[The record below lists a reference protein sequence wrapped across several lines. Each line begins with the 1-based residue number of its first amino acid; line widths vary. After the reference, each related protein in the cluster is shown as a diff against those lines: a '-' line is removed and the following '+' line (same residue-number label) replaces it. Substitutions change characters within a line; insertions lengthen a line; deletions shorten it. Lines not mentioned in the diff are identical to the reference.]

1 MTTRITTENITDATI
16 GTADLASSVPL
27 NTQWQA
33 VKTGDFTAV
42 AGQGYFVNTTSA
54 TSEVT
59 LPVSPSIGA
68 TIEVRDY
75 AGTFG
80 SNKVTLNRNSE
91 NLGGVAINGELSTN
105 GTSVRIVYVDSTK
118 GWLVLNN
125 VTPASIA
132 TPLFIAATGG
142 TVTTTGNFKI
152 HTFTASAD
160 FVVSQTGN
168 APIVPAGGPVVVDYL
183 VVGGGGGGLGPAHR
197 GGGGG
202 GGGFR
207 ESSGAASGCYTT
219 SPLGSGV
226 SGITT
231 SAQTYPI
238 TVGAQNSSSTFA
250 TITSAGGGGGAAI
263 GGNGGN
269 GGSGGG
275 GDAQPPHPS
284 TGGSGNTPPVSPPQG
299 TNGGNG
305 LNDQG
310 AGGGGGATIAG
321 DGGSP
326 SAAGNGGGG
335 AGTAIN
341 PAPGVGTPGPSGSLR
356 YFSGGGGGTND
367 GPGGAGVAGFGGG
380 GTGGIYNCGTPG
392 TDGTVNTGG
401 GNGGS
406 NLCFRSGGSGI
417 VILRYKYQ

>member
-152 HTFTASAD
+152 HTFTGD
-160 FVVSQTGN
+160 GCFVVTTLGN
-168 APIVPAGGPVVVDYL
+168 SPVSPSGGPSNVDYL
-183 VVGGGGGGLGPAHR
+183 VVAGGGSGGPG
-197 GGGGG
+197 
-202 GGGFR
+202 
-207 ESSGAASGCYTT
+207 
-219 SPLGSGV
+219 
-226 SGITT
+226 
-231 SAQTYPI
+231 Q
-238 TVGAQNSSSTFA
+238 
-250 TITSAGGGGGAAI
+250 GGGGGAGSG

-269 GGSGGG
+269 ATGNRGSGGG
-275 GDAQPPHPS
+275 GGYFPPDY
-284 TGGSGNTPPVSPPQG
+284 
-299 TNGGNG
+299 NGG
-305 LNDQG
+305 
-310 AGGGGGATIAG
+310 
-321 DGGSP
+321 
-326 SAAGNGGGG
+326 
-335 AGTAIN
+335 
-341 PAPGVGTPGPSGSLR
+341 
-356 YFSGGGGGTND
+356 
-367 GPGGAGVAGFGGG
+367 
-380 GTGGIYNCGTPG
+380 
-392 TDGTVNTGG
+392 
-401 GNGGS
+401 
-406 NLCFRSGGSGI
+406 SGGSGI
-417 VILRYKYQ
+417 VIIAY

>member
-1 MTTRITTENITDATI
+1 MTTKITEQNISNIAN
-16 GTADLASSVPL
+16 AAV
-27 NTQWQA
+27 QWQA
-33 VKTGDFTAV
+33 VVVADGSTGLTTV
-42 AGQGYFVNTTSA
+42 AGRGYFINTTSA
-54 TSEVT
+54 TQTIT
-59 LPVSPSIGA
+59 LPLSPAIGD
-68 TIEVRDY
+68 TIEIRDY

-80 SNKVTLNRNSE
+80 SNKVTINRNSE
-91 NLGGVAINGELSTN
+91 KLGGVAINGELSTN

-118 GWLVLNN
+118 GWLVINN
-125 VTPASIA
+125 ATPASIA
-132 TPLFIAATGG
+132 APEFTTATGG

-152 HTFTASAD
+152 HTFTSSSN
-160 FVVSQTGN
+160 FVVSQIGN
-168 APIVPAGGPVVVDYL
+168 GPAVPSGGPVVVDYL

-202 GGGFR
+202 GGGYR

-219 SPLGSGV
+219 SPLASGV
-226 SGITT
+226 SGITVT
-231 SAQTYPI
+231 ATTFPI
-238 TVGAQNSSSTFA
+238 TVGAQNSSSTFS
-250 TITSAGGGGGAAI
+250 TITSAGGGGGSAI
-263 GGNGGN
+263 GGNGGD

-305 LNDQG
+305 ANDQG

-321 DGGSP
+321 QAGSSP
-326 SAAGNGGGG
+326 KAGDGGGG

-341 PAPGVGTPGPSGSLR
+341 PAPGVGTPGPNGSLR

-367 GPGGAGVAGFGGG
+367 GPGGAGAAGYGGG
-380 GTGGIYNCGTPG
+380 GTGGVYNCNIAGTNG
-392 TDGTVNTGG
+392 TANTGG

>member
-1 MTTRITTENITDATI
+1 MTTKITEQNISNIANAAI
-16 GTADLASSVPL
+16 
-27 NTQWQA
+27 QWQSVVVA
-33 VKTGDFTAV
+33 DGSTGVTTV
-42 AGQGYFVNTTSA
+42 AGRGYFINTTSA
-54 TSEVT
+54 TQTIT
-59 LPVSPSIGA
+59 LPLSPAIGD
-68 TIEVRDY
+68 TIEIRDY

-80 SNKVTLNRNSE
+80 TNKVTINRNGE
-91 NLGGVAINGELSTN
+91 KLGGVAINGELSTN

-118 GWLVLNN
+118 GWLVINN
-125 VTPASIA
+125 ATPSSIA
-132 TPLFIAATGG
+132 APEFTEATGG
-142 TVTTTGNFKI
+142 TITTTGNFKI
-152 HTFTASAD
+152 HTFTSSSN
-160 FVVSQTGN
+160 FVVSQIGN
-168 APIVPAGGPVVVDYL
+168 GPAVPSGGPVVVDYL

-207 ESSGAASGCYTT
+207 ESNGAASGCYTT
-219 SPLGSGV
+219 SPLGTGV
-226 SGITT
+226 SGITV

-238 TVGAQNSSSTFA
+238 TVGAQNSASVFA
-250 TITSAGGGGGAAI
+250 TISSAGGGGGAGI
-263 GGNGGN
+263 GTNGGD

-305 LNDQG
+305 ENDQG

-321 DGGSP
+321 QNGSTP
-326 SAAGNGGGG
+326 KAGDGGGG

-341 PAPGVGTPGPSGSLR
+341 PAPGVGTPGPNGSLR

-367 GPGGAGVAGFGGG
+367 GPGGAGAAGYGGG
-380 GTGGIYNCGTPG
+380 GTGGVYNCGIAG
-392 TDGTVNTGG
+392 TCGVANTGG

-406 NLCFRSGGSGI
+406 NLCFRAGGSGI

>member
-1 MTTRITTENITDATI
+1 MTTKITEQNISNIAN
-16 GTADLASSVPL
+16 AAV
-27 NTQWQA
+27 QWQA
-33 VKTGDFTAV
+33 VVVADGSTGLTTV
-42 AGQGYFVNTTSA
+42 AGRGYFINTTA
-54 TSEVT
+54 AAQTIT
-59 LPVSPSIGA
+59 LPLSPAIGD

-80 SNKVTLNRNSE
+80 SNKVTINRNSE
-91 NLGGVAINGELSTN
+91 KLGGVALNGELSTN

-118 GWLVLNN
+118 GWLVVNN
-125 VTPASIA
+125 VTPANIA
-132 TPLFIAATGG
+132 SPVFTAATGG

-152 HTFTASAD
+152 HTFTASSN
-160 FVVSQTGN
+160 FVVSQIGN
-168 APIVPAGGPVVVDYL
+168 SPAVPSGGPVVVDYM

-226 SGITT
+226 SGITVT
-231 SAQTYPI
+231 ATTFPI
-238 TVGAQNSSSTFA
+238 TVGAQNSASSFS
-250 TITSAGGGGGAAI
+250 TITSAGGGGGSAI
-263 GGNGGN
+263 GGNGGD

-305 LNDQG
+305 ANDQG

-321 DGGSP
+321 QAGSSP
-326 SAAGNGGGG
+326 KAGDGGGG

-341 PAPGVGTPGPSGSLR
+341 PAPGVGTPGPNGSLR

-367 GPGGAGVAGFGGG
+367 GPGGAGAAGYGGG
-380 GTGGIYNCGTPG
+380 GTGGVYNCGIAG
-392 TDGTVNTGG
+392 TNGTANTGG

>member
-1 MTTRITTENITDATI
+1 MTTKITEQNISNIAN
-16 GTADLASSVPL
+16 AAV
-27 NTQWQA
+27 QWQA
-33 VKTGDFTAV
+33 VVVADGSTGLTTV
-42 AGQGYFVNTTSA
+42 AGRGYFINTTAA
-54 TSEVT
+54 TQTIT
-59 LPVSPSIGA
+59 LPLSPAIGD

-80 SNKVTLNRNSE
+80 SNKVTINRNSE
-91 NLGGVAINGELSTN
+91 KLGGVALNGELSTN

-118 GWLVLNN
+118 GWLVVNN
-125 VTPASIA
+125 VTPANIA
-132 TPLFIAATGG
+132 SPVFTAATGG

-152 HTFTASAD
+152 HTFTASSN
-160 FVVSQTGN
+160 FVVSQIGN
-168 APIVPAGGPVVVDYL
+168 SPAVPSGGPVVVDYM

-226 SGITT
+226 SGITVT
-231 SAQTYPI
+231 ATTFPI
-238 TVGAQNSSSTFA
+238 TVGAQNSASSFS
-250 TITSAGGGGGAAI
+250 TITSAGGGGGSAI
-263 GGNGGN
+263 GGNGGD

-305 LNDQG
+305 ANDQG

-321 DGGSP
+321 QAGSSP
-326 SAAGNGGGG
+326 KAGDGGGG

-341 PAPGVGTPGPSGSLR
+341 PAPGVGTPGPNGSLR

-367 GPGGAGVAGFGGG
+367 GPGGAGAAGYGGG
-380 GTGGIYNCGTPG
+380 GTGGVYNCGIAG
-392 TDGTVNTGG
+392 TNGTANTGG